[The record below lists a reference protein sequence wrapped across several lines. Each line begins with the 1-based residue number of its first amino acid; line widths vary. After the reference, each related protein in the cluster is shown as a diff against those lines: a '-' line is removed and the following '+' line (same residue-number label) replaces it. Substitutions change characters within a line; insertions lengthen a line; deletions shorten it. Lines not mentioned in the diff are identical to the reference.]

1 MLRWRC
7 SREPGRAGHADRRAA
22 AQGAEDGDGSEVFC
36 RQTELVLRQ
45 NAGMVPPDFELAE
58 LQQDIATLD
67 ALRPRL
73 QRLRTLTDRA
83 DDTELALGSDILS
96 ASLDGYALTKV
107 IGQGTGLDT
116 LKAAMKTRLPASR
129 ANPPIPPP
137 ERPPTAAPQGGR
149 AVHVGGLAR
158 PGKPPATTSFA
169 TKPTPFRAGR
179 VQTPQHHIWAGR
191 PFPPGLSGYAA
202 LTRPT
207 FRRHLR
213 QSPPSSAPGR
223 KPARPAA
230 RPTHLAVSPGRRPR
244 RLSRPP
250 TQPALPEAQP
260 MPPLPGRP
268 CRRSCG
274 AASAGYAP
282 CREALASTKM
292 MLQPIPATG
301 RAYISYRTAL
311 SNGQAPPVSLIGL
324 HCPADRPALSLR

>member
-1 MLRWRC
+1 
-7 SREPGRAGHADRRAA
+7 
-22 AQGAEDGDGSEVFC
+22 VFC

-137 ERPPTAAPQGGR
+137 ERRPRPAPQGGR
-149 AVHVGGLAR
+149 AVHAGGFAR
-158 PGKPPATTSFA
+158 PGKPPVTTSFS
-169 TKPTPFRAGR
+169 TSPRLSRAGR

-207 FRRHLR
+207 FRAAPPPVAAVL
-213 QSPPSSAPGR
+213 SPWPE
-223 KPARPAA
+223 A
-230 RPTHLAVSPGRRPR
+230 RPTRSAADAPRRRPAVA
-244 RLSRPP
+244 LGGSADHHP
-250 TQPALPEAQP
+250 TGSTGSAADAPFAR
-260 MPPLPGRP
+260 PPLPAILWSGIGGVCPMPRSPREHKNDAPAYP
-268 CRRSCG
+268 CDR
-274 AASAGYAP
+274 AGLY
-282 CREALASTKM
+282 L
-292 MLQPIPATG
+292 
-301 RAYISYRTAL
+301 
-311 SNGQAPPVSLIGL
+311 V
-324 HCPADRPALSLR
+324 